1 LLIKTFL
8 HKMAYIASYLKLN
21 EMKEHQVPSH
31 NTMPLGMCSLPV
43 LALGKYYFNAV
54 RVVLH

>member
-1 LLIKTFL
+1 
-8 HKMAYIASYLKLN
+8 MAYIASYLKLN